1 MWKLTG
7 MLKKAKYANRCAGW
21 IVKPHAWPCVPTGNK
36 HRTDRKGY
44 RDTLELANLKVQH
57 SPPYVTY
64 TP

>member
-7 MLKKAKYANRCAGW
+7 MLEKAKY
-21 IVKPHAWPCVPTGNK
+21 AWPCVPTGNK

-57 SPPYVTY
+57 SPPYVTS